1 MAAKKQ
7 ALSTEEQL
15 ERAVKAAKALLDQ
28 KGVVTAAKLG
38 PAKLRAQVTAA
49 LLSEGYEKAGK
60 GVREPL
66 AVQGERLIE
75 QGHHIP
81 LASLRKHLNGATAAE
96 ATQLA
101 YRLSREGKAHVVLRG
116 KQLSLVPA
124 NEGVVA
130 RAALKD
136 LTEQFKLVLSWLN
149 KARTNRSGATV
160 LASDLNEALAETKQ
174 ILNKPVASVKAG
186 LDTTAAKA
194 SVSKRAAAPPTHDS
208 LREALR
214 GALLALRDE
223 DTALARVPEV
233 SRRLRERASAQAV
246 IEALLAASRQGEL
259 ELRPEGGIGRL
270 TDEDAALCP
279 QGAAGVRLSWVRLQE
294 G

>member
-1 MAAKKQ
+1 M
-7 ALSTEEQL
+7 
-15 ERAVKAAKALLDQ
+15 R
-28 KGVVTAAKLG
+28 
-38 PAKLRAQVTAA
+38 
-49 LLSEGYEKAGK
+49 
-60 GVREPL
+60 
-66 AVQGERLIE
+66 
-75 QGHHIP
+75 
-81 LASLRKHLNGATAAE
+81 
-96 ATQLA
+96 
-101 YRLSREGKAHVVLRG
+101 SRPSSVSDA
-116 KQLSLVPA
+116 PI
-124 NEGVVA
+124 
-130 RAALKD
+130 
-136 LTEQFKLVLSWLN
+136 T
-149 KARTNRSGATV
+149 SGAARRPLCSAPATV
-160 LASDLNEALAETKQ
+160 PDS
-174 ILNKPVASVKAG
+174 P
-186 LDTTAAKA
+186 
-194 SVSKRAAAPPTHDS
+194 SVSDASPPKNRVCRKGAASSVRAAAPPTHDS